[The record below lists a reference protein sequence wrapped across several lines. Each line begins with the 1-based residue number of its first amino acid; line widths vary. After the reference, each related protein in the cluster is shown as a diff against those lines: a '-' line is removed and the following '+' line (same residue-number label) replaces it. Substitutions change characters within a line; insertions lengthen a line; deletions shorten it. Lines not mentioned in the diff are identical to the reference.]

1 MLNFNYLA
9 SRINLSNCRRSPRNN
24 FIRCNWIPFITVIL
38 ISLVTEVLFA
48 QTMILKPPSVQDSD
62 GDYEIKLL
70 LKQDAEFRLE
80 WTNLDASVLNLTG
93 SNAKLIIGR
102 ASNTYQ
108 TLEID
113 VDGNQ
118 AD

>member
-1 MLNFNYLA
+1 M
-9 SRINLSNCRRSPRNN
+9 
-24 FIRCNWIPFITVIL
+24 
-38 ISLVTEVLFA
+38 
-48 QTMILKPPSVQDSD
+48 
-62 GDYEIKLL
+62 L

-118 AD
+118 ADLVPNTIGLSVGRYFARITN